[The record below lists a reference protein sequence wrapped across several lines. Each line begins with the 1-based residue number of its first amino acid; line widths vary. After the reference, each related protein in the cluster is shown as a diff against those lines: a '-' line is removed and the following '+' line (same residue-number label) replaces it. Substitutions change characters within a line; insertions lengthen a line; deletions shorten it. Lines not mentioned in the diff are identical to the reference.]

1 MNLLDE
7 VKKLR
12 ELIDEWYSNTEPHNR
27 YDSDM
32 YLEADNRLNAIQG
45 YGMDLLLKL
54 KEVEK

>member
-1 MNLLDE
+1 MDLLEE

-32 YLEADNRLNAIQG
+32 YLEADSRLNAIQG
-45 YGMDLLLKL
+45 CGMDLLLKL
-54 KEVEK
+54 KEEER